1 MYIQWSGVLIPVE
14 VMFRIK
20 PMLTRGP
27 ASFSGKRQIGA
38 ADAGYWVAT
47 LTGFP
52 IVSPEQILEWRGLI
66 GDLQGGLQDLVIS
79 AFDSFQAPVVGDL
92 PPIIT
97 GIPHSDGALF
107 SDGTG
112 YSQSTIHVK
121 LGDDRALRATS
132 ARLIIGEAGPLK
144 RGMYFSRMEQTPVG
158 MRPRMYMIT
167 KPPEVVGDVANIT
180 FLPPLRSDAIG
191 GEELDFADPRIT
203 MNLSSPDVGA
213 LPLDYGRWSRP
224 TLELE
229 ESWYGL

>member
-1 MYIQWSGVLIPVE
+1 MYIQWSGVLVPVE

-52 IVSPEQILEWRGLI
+52 IVTPEQILEWRGLI
-66 GDLQGGLQDLVIS
+66 ADLQGGLEDLVIS
-79 AFDSFQAPVVGDL
+79 AFDTFQAPVVGDL
-92 PPIIT
+92 PPVIT
-97 GIPHSDGALF
+97 GIPHSDGSFF
-107 SDGTG
+107 SDGSG

-121 LGDDRALRATS
+121 LEADAALRATT
-132 ARLIIGEAGPLK
+132 ARLLIEEAGPLK
-144 RGMYFSRMEQTPVG
+144 RGMYFSRRETTPVG
-158 MRPRMYMIT
+158 IRPRMYMIT
-167 KPPEVVGDVANIT
+167 KPPEIDGNIANIT
-180 FLPPLRSDAIG
+180 FLPPLRSDAVA
-191 GEELDFADPRIT
+191 GEDLDFADPKAT
-203 MNLSSPDVGA
+203 MNLASPDVGA
-213 LPLDYGRWSRP
+213 LPLEMGRWSRP